1 MTFDQWF
8 NQTEAFS
15 LRGERFYDD
24 LITYKLDGVEAE
36 HFVKWLKA
44 AYDAGHDHAM
54 NRLVDDGK

>member
-24 LITYKLDGVEAE
+24 LITLSWQETKDRYLPQVG
-36 HFVKWLKA
+36 
-44 AYDAGHDHAM
+44 
-54 NRLVDDGK
+54 R